1 MPNPPPPLA
10 APTPGRR
17 PRLVARAAALAV
29 VAAGLAL
36 AVPDQRPG
44 PATATAP
51 DLRPAAAAPTTTRV
65 GTFNLLGASH
75 TRADGNKPGYAS
87 GWQRMGWAL
96 RLMREQSLEVVGL
109 QELEVEQYDRFVR
122 DGAQT
127 WAIWPGRELERKA
140 LANSIIWRK
149 DTWRAVRTRTVQVP
163 YFKGNLRPMPYV
175 LLEHRRTGARAW
187 FYNSHNP
194 ADARGPAQQWRD
206 EGYRIEAELT
216 NRLRAAN
223 PEVPVLTLGDKNDTA
238 DFLCPV
244 ARATGGVSANGGHV
258 ASGVCRTPR
267 RMRIDWIAGTPDVT
281 FQTYEEL
288 KEGLVDQTSDHM
300 LIMSRV
306 SFRPPAPAAQ
316 HVVVV
321 AVEGLRSATLRTAGT
336 AGAPVIHGLVL
347 RGAATWNARTAYEST
362 DDLPNLV
369 GMLTGRPVQ
378 TSLRGHGTWDTS
390 SGATVHAAAGRYVS
404 SVFDLVHNQGL
415 STAMLT
421 TRKRHAVIDASWDAD
436 SGGADPYGTD
446 DGTDKIDSYQ
456 RLRNDYRL
464 TRATQAMMRAGAP
477 SLTVLHFSALDK
489 IGESQGYGSD
499 AYRKALRVLDARLGR
514 ILAAMDAGGAEDTL
528 VLLAG
533 THGGS
538 RTGHADVTEP
548 GNFKVPFVAAGPH
561 VPAGVGVYGLNADL
575 RFPRQARVGYD
586 AAYQPFR
593 NGYVPA
599 LVTAALGTRAVPGA
613 RLLKGRSVTVFGDS
627 AG

>member
-1 MPNPPPPLA
+1 
-10 APTPGRR
+10 
-17 PRLVARAAALAV
+17 
-29 VAAGLAL
+29 
-36 AVPDQRPG
+36 
-44 PATATAP
+44 
-51 DLRPAAAAPTTTRV
+51 
-65 GTFNLLGASH
+65 
-75 TRADGNKPGYAS
+75 
-87 GWQRMGWAL
+87 
-96 RLMREQSLEVVGL
+96 
-109 QELEVEQYDRFVR
+109 
-122 DGAQT
+122 
-127 WAIWPGRELERKA
+127 
-140 LANSIIWRK
+140 
-149 DTWRAVRTRTVQVP
+149 
-163 YFKGNLRPMPYV
+163 
-175 LLEHRRTGARAW
+175 
-187 FYNSHNP
+187 
-194 ADARGPAQQWRD
+194 
-206 EGYRIEAELT
+206 
-216 NRLRAAN
+216 
-223 PEVPVLTLGDKNDTA
+223 
-238 DFLCPV
+238 
-244 ARATGGVSANGGHV
+244 
-258 ASGVCRTPR
+258 
-267 RMRIDWIAGTPDVT
+267 
-281 FQTYEEL
+281 
-288 KEGLVDQTSDHM
+288 M

-306 SFRPPAPAAQ
+306 SFAPPAPPAR

-336 AGAPVIHGLVL
+336 AGAPVIHGLAA

-378 TSLRGHGTWDTS
+378 ASLRGHGTWDTS

-464 TRATQAMMRAGAP
+464 TRATRAMMRAGAP

-499 AYRKALRVLDARLGR
+499 AYRQALRVLDTRLGR
-514 ILAAMDAGGAEDTL
+514 ILAAMEAGGAEDTL
-528 VLLAG
+528 VLLTG

-538 RTGHADVTEP
+538 RTDHGDVTQP
-548 GNFKVPFVAAGPH
+548 GNFKVPFLAAGPH
-561 VPAGVGVYGLNADL
+561 VPPGAGVYALNADL

-593 NGYVPA
+593 NGYLPA
-599 LVTAALGTRAVPGA
+599 LVTAALGTRPVPGA
-613 RLLKGRSVTVFGDS
+613 RLLAGRGVTVFGDS